1 MATDLI
7 MPRLQD
13 QQQSAFFTAQPQAQQ
28 QQPPTWQQQ
37 QVLPTFPSPS
47 AQQQPQQQQQPQ
59 HMSHSTSSTQQIS
72 PLSTSGSAGAASP
85 TTTSSP
91 KAYHTRQIRPL
102 YMPAVLRP
110 TEHPSKAPL
119 TRRTTDSTTGNNR
132 ASESNDGI
140 DGGDADG
147 RTLRSNSSFITLS
160 GALLVGRRL
169 SRRSTGDSGKGGL
182 DNDGQGE
189 WECGDLDAFPAPKGL
204 PTREHWKPDNESTI
218 CDHPAC
224 RRHFGYLTRRHHCR
238 RCGNIFCDFHSA
250 FEIPLDEAANY
261 NPRGVSVRA
270 CSHCYG
276 RFREWRRSF
285 RESKTN
291 SRDSSVNSSV
301 DGRRGGRGERS
312 PLSTS
317 PMGCKGRPTPPSAS
331 AEVAVS
337 VPRDWNW
344 STF

>member
-1 MATDLI
+1 

-28 QQPPTWQQQ
+28 QPPPTWQQQ

-47 AQQQPQQQQQPQ
+47 AQQQQQQ
-59 HMSHSTSSTQQIS
+59 MSHSTSSTSINTQQIS

-119 TRRTTDSTTGNNR
+119 TRRATDGATNNNQ
-132 ASESNDGI
+132 ASD
-140 DGGDADG
+140 
-147 RTLRSNSSFITLS
+147 SFITLG

-189 WECGDLDAFPAPKGL
+189 WEGDDLDAFPTPKGL

-250 FEIPLDEAANY
+250 FEVPLDEAANY
-261 NPRGVSVRA
+261 NPRGVGVRA

-285 RESKTN
+285 RERKN
-291 SRDSSVNSSV
+291 SRDSSVASSA
-301 DGRRGGRGERS
+301 DGRRERGERS